1 MLLPGSGCMQGKTL
15 QGMTGPIIL
24 QLLVLGGK
32 RDRSH
37 HWKTRSARSSCENH
51 GEYTGNRQVLA
62 NRSLLLL
69 LKQEEGRDGE

>member
-24 QLLVLGGK
+24 QLLVLGCK

-37 HWKTRSARSSCENH
+37 HWKTGSARWGCENH
-51 GEYTGNRQVLA
+51 GEYTRKRQILA
-62 NRSLLLL
+62 NRSVLLL
-69 LKQEEGRDGE
+69 LKQEEGRDSE